1 MNLFAA
7 EVKLI
12 AAWAE
17 QTPMP
22 ELIFRPVGVKEL

>member
-22 ELIFRPVGVKEL
+22 ELILRPAWG